1 MTVYY
6 VYGCYS
12 GVEQEFLIGE
22 FLEVEDALR
31 AMRNAVTKYADVWI
45 RKREVKVGL
54 TK

>member
-1 MTVYY
+1 MTLYY
-6 VYGCYS
+6 VYGSYE
-12 GVEQEFLIGE
+12 GIAQEFLIGQYLTSE
-22 FLEVEDALR
+22 EAFV